1 MAAEPLVTTPSPQ
14 SVTVLLAALIATH
27 PDPVALKTAFVTYA
41 HHGEQTMGDK
51 TMQGTT
57 AAFDAAYAGALRL
70 IDQRIVALKARPA

>member
-1 MAAEPLVTTPSPQ
+1 MAADSTITAPSSQ
-14 SVTVLLAALIATH
+14 SVTVLLAALVATH
-27 PDPVALKTAFVTYA
+27 PDPVALKTAFITFA

-70 IDQRIVALKARPA
+70 IDQRIAALKARPA